1 MEYPGNP
8 LSLLIGKIVRHG
20 AEVERSMRQVWLYLV
35 GPSLASRVPP
45 GAFAIY
51 ATQCQAML
59 KHAEISDESRQIAN
73 DVIFYAKAVWDERNR
88 AVHDI
93 WIEEDAADTEF
104 VRQRLRKNVGVDEE
118 AEEES
123 TLSVSD
129 IEATIRQLHVAVERL
144 QNLAWA
150 LRDELP
156 SWQKGPPKPF
166 LADGTD
172 GYWAIASGENA
183 GPFGYMKLRASLAEP
198 DKP

>member
-8 LSLLIGKIVRHG
+8 LSLLIGTIVRHG
-20 AEVERSMRQVWLYLV
+20 AEVERRMRQVWLYLV

-45 GAFAIY
+45 GTFANY
-51 ATQCQAML
+51 VMQCQAML
-59 KHAEISDESRQIAN
+59 KHAEISDERRQIAN
-73 DVIFYAKAVWDERNR
+73 DVILSAKAVWDERNR

-129 IEATIRQLHVAVERL
+129 IEATILRLHGAVERL

-156 SWQKGPPKPF
+156 SWQKGPPQPF
-166 LADGTD
+166 WAGETD

-183 GPFGYMKLRASLAEP
+183 GPFAYMKLRTSLAES
-198 DKP
+198 DEA